1 MLSHLSHPHPDV
13 PTVDLGGQVLLGVAL
28 ISPWVSFDYDTP
40 STKAN
45 QDIDMISAFGCK
57 GASKQF
63 LGSVEE
69 DEYTVPLRASP
80 DWWKEVKAEQT
91 LITSGS
97 YEIFASDIAS
107 FAEKYRVHNSR
118 TEVYEAKHEIHDQGL
133 IDTMLGYEIPETEKL
148 MQRWIIELSG
158 RVPS

>member
-13 PTVDLGGQVLLGVAL
+13 PVVDLGGQVLRGVAL

-40 STKAN
+40 SAKAN

-63 LGSVEE
+63 LGSVDE

-80 DWWKEVKAEQT
+80 DWWKNAKAEQ
-91 LITSGS
+91 
-97 YEIFASDIAS
+97 
-107 FAEKYRVHNSR
+107 
-118 TEVYEAKHEIHDQGL
+118 
-133 IDTMLGYEIPETEKL
+133 P
-148 MQRWIIELSG
+148 
-158 RVPS
+158 